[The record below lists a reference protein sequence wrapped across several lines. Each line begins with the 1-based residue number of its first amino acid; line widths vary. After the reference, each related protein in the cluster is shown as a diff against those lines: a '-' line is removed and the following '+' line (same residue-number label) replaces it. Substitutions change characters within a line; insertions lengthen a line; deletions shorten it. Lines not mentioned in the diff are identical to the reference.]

1 MNSYTH
7 EQAVAHLYD
16 AECALHAARQSHVD
30 AWISAAS
37 DKLHQ
42 AILELDAAA
51 ASTVSPSAA

>member
-1 MNSYTH
+1 MNSLTH
-7 EQAVAHLYD
+7 EQAVAHVYD
-16 AECALHAARQSHVD
+16 AECALHAARQTQVD

-51 ASTVSPSAA
+51 ASRACLAAA